1 MKYFYKLHARV
12 ILKIL
17 PTQKLNALKIIGG
30 ISFINTLGESIQKV
44 FDQFSGSCRITLHKI
59 LHKTLALE
67 SFKRECNV
75 T

>member
-1 MKYFYKLHARV
+1 MKYFYKVHARG

-17 PTQKLNALKIIGG
+17 PTQKLNALKINGG